1 LRPHSFDSDHKGP
14 CPYAQNLQ
22 NTTHTQTQ
30 TEKKI
35 NPTLQKTKEQELS
48 YRKQIA
54 RQLRT
59 QYFEGIN
66 NKPVTLKSRLR
77 VTQDH
82 PNWCHSNAWIHFSI
96 RSL

>member
-1 LRPHSFDSDHKGP
+1 MNSFIHSDHKGP

-48 YRKQIA
+48 YRKQ
-54 RQLRT
+54 
-59 QYFEGIN
+59 YFEGIN

-77 VTQDH
+77 VTQNH
-82 PNWCHSNAWIHFSI
+82 SNWCHSNAWVQFSI